1 MKLEFKNGY
10 MELNKDNTITIV
22 GEDAHTFY
30 FTFHAELR
38 KNNVNYEDAKEMLI
52 QTIKEL
58 AV

>member
-1 MKLEFKNGY
+1 MKLDFKNGY
-10 MELNKDNTITIV
+10 IELNKDNTITIV

-30 FTFHAELR
+30 FTFQSELR
-38 KNNVNYEDAKEMLI
+38 KNNIKNEEIRKMLI